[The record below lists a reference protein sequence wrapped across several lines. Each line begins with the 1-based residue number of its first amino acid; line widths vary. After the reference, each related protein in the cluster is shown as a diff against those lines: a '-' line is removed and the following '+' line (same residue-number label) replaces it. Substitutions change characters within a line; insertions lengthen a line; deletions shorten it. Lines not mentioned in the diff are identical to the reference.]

1 MSQKTTNEL
10 RETIRDINNEIARL
24 TQLQG
29 QIHQAQTEITKNP
42 ALSSLLYESLALKLH
57 NFYTGCERIFQ
68 IIASEL
74 NGGLSSSYDWHRRL
88 LIRMANPQAER
99 PAVLT
104 PETAK
109 RLEEYLAFR
118 HVVRNIYG
126 FELDPRRLDNLL
138 KNYDQTWSAFQQ
150 DIQQFLEWLSQL
162 TEYLEPLS

>member
-10 RETIRDINNEIARL
+10 REIIRDLNNEIVRL

-74 NGGLSSSYDWHRRL
+74 NGGLPSSYDWYRRL

-104 PETAK
+104 PETAGSV
-109 RLEEYLAFR
+109 L
-118 HVVRNIYG
+118 
-126 FELDPRRLDNLL
+126 NLW
-138 KNYDQTWSAFQQ
+138 N
-150 DIQQFLEWLSQL
+150 E
-162 TEYLEPLS
+162 

>member
-1 MSQKTTNEL
+1 MPQKTANEL
-10 RETIRDINNEIARL
+10 REIITDINNELARL
-24 TQLQG
+24 TQLQS
-29 QIHQAQTEITKNP
+29 QIHQAQTEITNNP
-42 ALSSLLYESLALKLH
+42 ALSSLLYESLALKFH

-74 NGGLSSSYDWHRRL
+74 NGGLPSSYDWHRRL

-104 PETAK
+104 TETAK

-138 KNYDQTWSAFQQ
+138 ANYDQTWSAFEQ
-150 DIQQFLEWLSQL
+150 DIRQFLDWLSQL
-162 TEYLEPLS
+162 TEHLETL

>member
-1 MSQKTTNEL
+1 
-10 RETIRDINNEIARL
+10 
-24 TQLQG
+24 
-29 QIHQAQTEITKNP
+29 
-42 ALSSLLYESLALKLH
+42 
-57 NFYTGCERIFQ
+57 
-68 IIASEL
+68 
-74 NGGLSSSYDWHRRL
+74 
-88 LIRMANPQAER
+88 MANPQAER

-162 TEYLEPLS
+162 TEYLGPLS